1 MELTKKLC
9 IILYLL
15 FSFFPLNICVLEIP
29 LKPIV
34 VKGIPKYK
42 NISVVEPGK
51 NIVFNNTTMLYE
63 QGSSYINS
71 ELLFLV
77 NIKIG
82 SNSQPFN
89 LILDTGSSA
98 LWVAQRGCGGS
109 HRITNFYNPS
119 SSTSSQ
125 RTTIPMEIQYGT
137 GYTRGIY
144 YNDKVEYLKGK
155 KFNIYFGLASTAN
168 FDVTGADGIIGLS
181 KSYDDEIFSFIHMLK
196 NAGNTD
202 SLVFSIKFENDY
214 FQSGVTGTMYIGEH
228 DDFSKSGVITVPLT
242 FYGNKIF
249 WASTLNS
256 LSLKSES
263 YETKSSYETK
273 IIFDTGTNSIILPF
287 QYLKDIEDDLEDFG
301 CEPYKSSL
309 SSTSYTIRCKA
320 KNDLPDLHFNIDGN
334 TFIIPK
340 NYAFYYSAQGGTNF
354 VYAMITFEESKSIY
368 IIGSVFFF
376 VFHTLFD
383 EEGKVLKFY
392 PLKGSINNG
401 LSTFVIV
408 LIVTLVLVIVVGL
421 SIIIYKSFSRWK
433 KSKNNLVKAN
443 LTPNYYENFFTK

>member
-1 MELTKKLC
+1 MELTIKLY

-15 FSFFPLNICVLEIP
+15 FSFFQLNICVLEIP
-29 LKPIV
+29 LKPIM

-196 NAGNTD
+196 NDGNTD

-214 FQSGVTGTMYIGEH
+214 FQS
-228 DDFSKSGVITVPLT
+228 
-242 FYGNKIF
+242 NKIF

-273 IIFDTGTNSIILPF
+273 VIFDTGTNSIILPF

-340 NYAFYYSAQGGTNF
+340 NYVFYYSAQGGTNF

-408 LIVTLVLVIVVGL
+408 LIVTLVLLPAASVAVIAL
-421 SIIIYKSFSRWK
+421 FIISCNFLFSKQTIFPPRSFCDSQ
-433 KSKNNLVKAN
+433 
-443 LTPNYYENFFTK
+443 